1 MSFSLKISVPY
12 EDTGY
17 NLKIKSKTI
26 LQYFQK
32 IAIEHSA
39 SLGYNTDR
47 YEKEKV
53 GWVLSKLY
61 FEVNQLPEYGDN
73 IDINTWS
80 MGINGFKGTRR
91 FEIFKKNKLLITG
104 VSLWLYIDTER
115 KRLKKVPKHVIKDY
129 TETDEN
135 LLSNKLEFP
144 TVKNEGEFDNYLMN
158 LRISDFDN
166 NMHLN
171 NIAYIDILDTLL
183 FQNISGY
190 CGFNKMNIN
199 YMKEIVLGESDVEV
213 GLNISNKNVGFKF
226 IKNNLCSANG
236 NCEINLKR
244 S

>member
-39 SLGYNTDR
+39 SLGYDTDR

-61 FEVNQLPEYGDN
+61 FEINKLPEYGDY

-91 FEIFKKNKLLITG
+91 FEIFKNDELLITG
-104 VSLWLYIDTER
+104 VSLWLYLDTEKR
-115 KRLKKVPKHVIKDY
+115 KLKKAPKQVVDDY

-135 LLSNKLEFP
+135 LLSNGLEFP
-144 TVKNEGEFDNYLMN
+144 AVQNKGEYNNYLMN

-171 NIAYIDILDTLL
+171 NIAYIDILDTVL
-183 FQNISGY
+183 FNNIPRY
-190 CGFNKMNIN
+190 CGFKDMNIN

-213 GLNISNKNVGFKF
+213 GLNISNKNVGFQF
-226 IKNNLCSANG
+226 VKNNVCFAKG